1 MSVKDIKEM
10 ERDYI
15 AAGYIDPG
23 KVVLMPQGVTP
34 SEVWSNARSIAEY
47 VKKKGYR
54 LLGRLHV
61 DLWGAKRRV

>member
-34 SEVWSNARSIAEY
+34 IEVWSNAKAVAEY
-47 VKKKGYR
+47 AKKSGYR